1 MSDYI
6 TLDLA
11 KSLLRVLHA
20 RDDSYIE
27 LLIKAALKAVRNYID
42 RDFAEV
48 QLKWGVPTD
57 TLPEDLIFA
66 ALLIIGDMY
75 QNRAAQ
81 TDAALFIN
89 MACSRL
95 MDPYVKK
102 GVK

>member
-11 KSLLRVLHA
+11 KSHLRVLHA

-27 LLIKAALKAVRNYID
+27 LLIKAALKAVTNFID
-42 RDFAEV
+42 KGFSEIQQPD
-48 QLKWGVPTD
+48 GS
-57 TLPEDLIFA
+57 LPEDLVFA

-81 TDAALFIN
+81 TDAVLYVNI
-89 MACSRL
+89 ACERL
-95 MDPYVKK
+95 MFPYRKM
-102 GVK
+102 GV

>member
-6 TLDLA
+6 ALDLA
-11 KSLLRVLHA
+11 KSHLRVLHA

-27 LLIKAALKAVRNYID
+27 LLIKAALKAVNNFID
-42 RDFAEV
+42 RSFEEV
-48 QLKWGVPTD
+48 QTKWGVPAS

-81 TDAALFIN
+81 MDAALYIN
-89 MACSRL
+89 PRCESL
-95 MDPYVKK
+95 MRPYQKM
-102 GVK
+102 GV

>member
-11 KSLLRVLHA
+11 KSHLRVLHA

-27 LLIKAALKAVRNYID
+27 LLIKAALKAVINFID
-42 RDFAEV
+42 KEFSEIQQVD
-48 QLKWGVPTD
+48 GS
-57 TLPEDLIFA
+57 LPEDLVYA

-81 TDAALFIN
+81 TDAALHVNI
-89 MACSRL
+89 ACERL
-95 MDPYVKK
+95 MFPYRKM
-102 GVK
+102 GV

>member
-6 TLDLA
+6 ALDLA
-11 KSLLRVLHA
+11 KSHLRVLHA

-42 RDFAEV
+42 RDFSEV
-48 QLKWGVPTD
+48 QLKWGVPVD
-57 TLPEDLIFA
+57 SLPEDLIFA

-89 MACSRL
+89 IACERL
-95 MDPYVKK
+95 MGPYVRK

>member
-11 KSLLRVLHA
+11 KSHLRVLHA

-27 LLIKAALKAVRNYID
+27 LLIKAALKAVTNFID
-42 RDFAEV
+42 KEFSEIQQPD
-48 QLKWGVPTD
+48 GS
-57 TLPEDLIFA
+57 LPEDLVFA

-81 TDAALFIN
+81 TDAALYVNI
-89 MACSRL
+89 ACERL
-95 MDPYVKK
+95 MFPYRKM
-102 GVK
+102 GV

>member
-6 TLDLA
+6 ALDLA
-11 KSLLRVLHA
+11 KSHLRVLHA

-57 TLPEDLIFA
+57 SLPEDLIFA

-81 TDAALFIN
+81 SDAALHIN
-89 MACSRL
+89 IACERL
-95 MDPYVKK
+95 MNPYEKK